1 MAFRKKTV
9 DFLQK
14 ERDELPTRRPVI
26 IFLVCSPYSRDLQQR
41 TPGYSQFQRAEG
53 LPDGVLTRSGNPYNY
68 CLVEGLSELSG
79 LLDQLRAVLEKYS
92 EASYKVLVINGH
104 GCAEG
109 VLLTRGEEEGEK
121 EVLTG
126 AALAQLASG
135 HYHNCYFQT
144 ICLTT
149 YGHKFAEA
157 YTSTAYGANPELRK
171 LFSVTYF
178 TSDTTPEAWDRPATA
193 GEAHVEL
200 KRDITEFLSKHVQPN
215 SPYKILD
222 PQMSKIVSCILL

>member
-26 IFLVCSPYSRDLQQR
+26 IYLVCLASSGDLQQR
-41 TPGYSQFQRAEG
+41 TPAYSQFQKAEG
-53 LPDGVLTRSGNPYNY
+53 LPDGVFTRGGNPYNY
-68 CLVEGLSELSG
+68 CLVEGVREASG
-79 LLDQLRAVLEKYS
+79 LLEQVRIVLEKYS
-92 EASYKVLVINGH
+92 EASFKVLVINGH
-104 GCAEG
+104 GCPEG
-109 VLLTRGEEEGEK
+109 VLLNRGEEEAER
-121 EVLTG
+121 EVMTG
-126 AALAQLASG
+126 AALAGLTSR
-135 HYHNCYFQT
+135 HYHDCYLQT

-149 YGHKFAEA
+149 YGHKFADA
-157 YTSTAYGANPELRK
+157 YTSTAYGDKPELRK

-178 TSDTTPEAWDRPATA
+178 TSDKAPEAWHHPATA
-193 GEAHVEL
+193 GQAHVEL

-222 PQMSKIVSCILL
+222 PQMGKAASCILL